1 MPSESKLYIVGIGP
15 GGHDQITR
23 KAVEAIRR
31 SDYVVGYR
39 TYLDLVRD
47 LLGDKQVVSSGMGG
61 EVDRARTAVDLLE
74 KGSVALISSGDP
86 NIYGM
91 GGLGLEV
98 ASQRVGL
105 DRTEVVPGI
114 TSFTAAACRSGI
126 TFRDSVAIIS
136 LSDLLTPW
144 DDIEQRV
151 RAIAVAGM
159 PLALYNPRSKKRT
172 WQLEKTL
179 EICSRQGRGNED
191 LLVAKKVARPGEEFL
206 WTSVDRMIEN
216 EELRN
221 EVDMF
226 SLIIIGGEGMV
237 RSGSPVPG
245 SRIGLVGIG
254 PGDRSHLTLEAE
266 RLLKGSEMV
275 LGAERYLR
283 SIKELIKGETIPH
296 RGVPE
301 ERMRSSLLTAKAAS
315 DRGKTASILAGGDP
329 SLFSSSWRVLEEA
342 RVSGCSVHVAP
353 GLSAFSAVAA
363 RAGAPLVND
372 FVVLSWPGDGPR
384 LGEILNLMERGF
396 GVVIYNLDAE
406 RLSLLTDLVGHMDR
420 ASALARDVTRPEEVM
435 VVASISDLA
444 AQKLEGRIEGKIKR
458 EIEGKRWTLIV
469 AGPNSYIQNDKIIT
483 RRGYETKYN
492 Y

>member
-61 EVDRARTAVDLLE
+61 EVDRAKTAVDLLE

-86 NIYGM
+86 NVYGM

-98 ASQRVGL
+98 ASHRVDL
-105 DRTEVVPGI
+105 DRAEVVPGI
-114 TSFTAAACRSGI
+114 TSFTAAACHSGI
-126 TFRDSVAIIS
+126 TFRDSAAIIS

-144 DDIEQRV
+144 GDIEQRV
-151 RAIAVAGM
+151 RAVTAAGM

-191 LLVAKKVARPGEEFL
+191 LLVAKKVARPGEEIL
-206 WTSVDRMIEN
+206 WTSVDQMMEK

-226 SLIIIGGEGMV
+226 SLIIIGGEGMI
-237 RSGSPVPG
+237 RSGSPVPD
-245 SRIGLVGIG
+245 SRIGIVGIG
-254 PGDRSHLTLEAE
+254 PGDQSHLTLEAE
-266 RLLKGSEMV
+266 RLLKGSEIV

-283 SIKELIKGETIPH
+283 SIKEMIKGKGETIPH
-296 RGVPE
+296 QGIPE
-301 ERMRSSLLTAKAAS
+301 ERMKSSLLTAKAAS
-315 DRGKTASILAGGDP
+315 DRGKTASILTGGDP
-329 SLFSSSWRVLEEA
+329 SLFGSSWRVLEEA
-342 RVSGCSVHVAP
+342 RGSGCSVHVAP

-372 FVVLSWPGDGPR
+372 FIVLSWPGDGPR
-384 LGEILNLMERGF
+384 LEKILQLMEKGF
-396 GVVIYNLDAE
+396 GVVIYNLDAD

-420 ASALARDVTRPEEVM
+420 ASALARDVARPEEV
-435 VVASISDLA
+435 VTVANILDLA
-444 AQKLEGRIEGKIKR
+444 AQKR
-458 EIEGKRWTLIV
+458 EIEGMRWTIIV

-483 RRGYETKYN
+483 RRGYETKYD